1 MTKLHFHG
9 QDYEDP
15 EVEWQ
20 VTEGEVDSQESRGT
34 GSVGSRG
41 EQHPIPQAE
50 GEKSDSKQLTWKTIA
65 DDELREASIRQR
77 VRKLENNLFD
87 EYWDEIGAVQA
98 SMFDATRTR
107 PKGLNQFS
115 SQSLEVVCV

>member
-1 MTKLHFHG
+1 MMKLDFHG

-15 EVEWQ
+15 DLEWQ
-20 VTEGEVDSQESRGT
+20 VTEGEVDSQECRGT
-34 GSVGSRG
+34 GSVNRRE

-87 EYWDEIGAVQA
+87 EYWDEIGAVKA
-98 SMFDATRTR
+98 RMFNATRTR